1 MPRPSPSA
9 DGRDFSRAPAERPTR
24 LQVINVAGLG
34 RWQRRA
40 WPSGVVNEAALSS
53 YSTHLPGGPSPS
65 PNQCLSQCGA
75 TAPRLTSSGTTLS
88 LKDELVDAAFAL
100 QRRSARDR
108 NAPRPRWTTSV
119 SALGG
124 RWRGGSQG
132 AEVAGVAMTEAGLLD
147 EPTGGL
153 VLRRSM

>member
-1 MPRPSPSA
+1 M
-9 DGRDFSRAPAERPTR
+9 
-24 LQVINVAGLG
+24 AGLG

-53 YSTHLPGGPSPS
+53 YSTRLREAQVQVQI
-65 PNQCLSQCGA
+65 NAFSQCGA

-88 LKDELVDAAFAL
+88 LTDELVDAAFAL

-132 AEVAGVAMTEAGLLD
+132 AEVAGVAMAESGLLD